1 MERRLTTRH
10 RAKTTVYVLLPGRRR
25 RLCRASNLSASGVF
39 LETGN
44 MGLRTGQTVEIAFA
58 IRLGIVTKIHRRSA
72 VVAHVSTGGTGL
84 LMENHGA

>member
-10 RAKTTVYVLLPGRRR
+10 RAKTTVYVLLPGSRR

-72 VVAHVSTGGTGL
+72 VVAHVSNGGTGL